1 MVFGIK
7 DVTADIKEEV
17 LAKFGG
23 SVAEEDKKEEK
34 KHSHNLKTLITEGCK
49 EIKRDLNYSVVF
61 LVGGTDKIAFI
72 ALGTYN
78 NLIL

>member
-17 LAKFGG
+17 LARFGG
-23 SVAEEDKKEEK
+23 SVAEDKKEEK
-34 KHSHNLKTLITEGCK
+34 KHSHNLKTLVTEGWK
-49 EIKRDLNYSVVF
+49 EIKRDPNYSIVF

-78 NLIL
+78 NLIM